1 MRFLADE
8 NISNKVVNA
17 LKSKGIDIVPIR
29 ELTSSLS
36 DETVLK
42 TANIQNRILITF
54 DADFGELVFRQKLKT
69 RGVILLR
76 FTPKSSQHTFE
87 TIANLLE
94 TQAKIRRSFYHSK
107 RKKNSCSSL
116 KIICQVG

>member
-17 LKSKGIDIVPIR
+17 LKSKGIDIVPVK
-29 ELTSSLS
+29 EPASSLI

-42 TANIQNRILITF
+42 IANMQNRILITF
-54 DADFGELVFRQKLKT
+54 DADFGELVFRKKLKT
-69 RGVILLR
+69 KGVILLR
-76 FTPKSSQHTFE
+76 FTPKSPQHTLE

-94 TQAKIRRSFYHSK
+94 TQAKIEGHFIIVKEK
-107 RKKNSCSSL
+107 RIRALRL
-116 KIICQVG
+116 K